1 MQLHNYIFYDPY
13 ATYMFL
19 MTLTHSEWVIAALL
33 TERENSLYYIKKC
46 N

>member
-1 MQLHNYIFYDPY
+1 MQLHNYIFYDLY
-13 ATYMFL
+13 TTYIFL
-19 MTLTHSEWVIAALL
+19 TTQIYSEWVITALL

>member
-1 MQLHNYIFYDPY
+1 MQLHNYIFYDLY

-19 MTLTHSEWVIAALL
+19 MTQIYSEWVIAALL